1 MYKRSTKYKEINV
14 CLLERKALNILRIFP
29 KIVLLQIKFVWSM
42 IKPFL
47 TNKGHINGEE
57 IILKCDNETITKS
70 SVLAQMFNSH
80 YINVVQKTSGKK
92 AKSFCS

>member
-1 MYKRSTKYKEINV
+1 MQKNKRVSLRKKSIKKYFK
-14 CLLERKALNILRIFP
+14 NISKDGVVKN
-29 KIVLLQIKFVWSM
+29 KIVWSM

-47 TNKGHINGEE
+47 TNQGHINKEE
-57 IILKCDNETITKS
+57 IILKRDNETITKS

-80 YINVVQKTSGKK
+80 YINIVQKTSGKK